1 MKRSENRYFF
11 SYLYQMSLLE
21 TIEFIFCNDTSI
33 EYGDR
38 MIVILDNDKCHV
50 DDEDEAIGYHGVA
63 GKC

>member
-1 MKRSENRYFF
+1 
-11 SYLYQMSLLE
+11 MSLLE